1 MMTRAYIDRRLRT
14 IWEQQERADRARTHN
29 AREFAAAIDLRND
42 ACQSIR
48 FAFSAMRRQIE
59 ELEAQKQEVTR

>member
-1 MMTRAYIDRRLRT
+1 MTTRRDIDRYINTLC
-14 IWEQQERADRARTHN
+14 EQQERADFART
-29 AREFAAAIDLRND
+29 REEVDTAITCRND

-59 ELEAQKQEVTR
+59 ELEAQKQEVSA